1 MSYLYGQGSLTFSA
15 FDRDNL
21 ARWYVGRLL
30 DLADTDAA
38 AILARRHGAQADS
51 LLAAA
56 DDEFG
61 RAVAFMR
68 RGDWNAAAT
77 AAVAGYR
84 DMQRADAASGV
95 TPASDRLAELEGSA
109 PRHPDRGQQGSGHAI
124 TPRVLHSSMTGKGTT
139 PILVTPSTFSP
150 E

>member
-1 MSYLYGQGSLTFSA
+1 MSYLYGQGSLTFSS

-38 AILARRHGAQADS
+38 AILARRHPAQADS
-51 LLAAA
+51 LMATA
-56 DDEFG
+56 DAEFG
-61 RAVAFMR
+61 RAVAEMR
-68 RGDWNAAAT
+68 PGEWNAAAT
-77 AAVAGYR
+77 DAVAGYR

-139 PILVTPSTFSP
+139 PILVTPSGFSP